1 MGLSIKPS
9 YLRKK
14 SKVTEEEIIKII
26 IEEAIYIHR
35 KLGPG
40 LLEKVYQNCLAY
52 RLRKRGLF
60 VETEKPVPVYF
71 EEVEMECGYRAD
83 LVVENKVVVDTK
95 TIDAIADIEIAQ
107 VLTHLKVLDLRY
119 GLILNFKVKLMK
131 YGIKRVLR
139 GY

>member
-1 MGLSIKPS
+1 MK
-9 YLRKK
+9 
-14 SKVTEEEIIKII
+14 EEEIIKII

-52 RLRKRGLF
+52 RLRKRGLY
-60 VETEKPVPVYF
+60 VETEKPVAVKF
-71 EEVEMECGYRAD
+71 EEVEMACGYRAD
-83 LVVENKVVVDTK
+83 LVVENKVVIDTK
-95 TIDAIADIEIAQ
+95 TIDLIADIEIAQ
-107 VLTHLKVLDLRY
+107 VLTHLQFLDLRY